1 MGIFLLEYE
10 STNGFVTFCRN
21 YVSKKNLVL
30 ELWSKN
36 LSTSADDL

>member
-21 YVSKKNLVL
+21 YVSKKNLVMPKL
-30 ELWSKN
+30 ITNIKP
-36 LSTSADDL
+36 AMCQD